1 VTRWTGAWSFAS
13 WIVSNKKEQRMK
25 LKPLALTAAM
35 MLGACTLPAQAQ
47 WDTSFYGVLDLS
59 YGRFEPSGAVPDNRL
74 NSNSLTATHV
84 GFNVKY
90 GLEGGWTPGLS
101 LETFYRFQD
110 LRTGRNNQDPWL
122 SRQAFASLNHQDYGF
137 VRLGRLQTYLFD
149 TTNRFNALGNSVGF
163 SPAIRHVFASG
174 NLESV
179 QGDFYWDEAL
189 SYTSPKLEGT
199 LWENTTI
206 NVMRGRGR
214 RDERGDYTAANVVW
228 SKGVVA
234 VALSVQDVRV
244 DDGINDATAETAW
257 QLGATYNLG
266 FMRVFGT
273 VTQARDR
280 GLGVRSN
287 LLSGGVS
294 VPLAAY
300 GTIIAQVGQATSS
313 GLAVERKHTSISAAY
328 VYGFNSVTDLYAIG
342 MDDRVRGQTRGVS
355 LAVGARYKF

>member
-1 VTRWTGAWSFAS
+1 
-13 WIVSNKKEQRMK
+13 MK
-25 LKPLALTAAM
+25 LKPLALASALITALTLG
-35 MLGACTLPAQAQ
+35 LGAAPASAQ
-47 WDTSFYGVLDLS
+47 WDPSFYGVLDLS

-90 GLEGGWTPGLS
+90 ALESRWTPGLT

-122 SRQAFASLNHQDYGF
+122 SRQAFASVNHPDYGF

-179 QGDFYWDEAL
+179 QGDFYWDEAV
-189 SYTSPKLEGT
+189 SYTSPKVEGT
-199 LWENTTI
+199 WLENTTV

-214 RDERGDYTAANVVW
+214 RDDRGDYTAANVVW
-228 SKGVVA
+228 SKGVLA
-234 VALSVQDVRV
+234 VAASVQDVRI
-244 DDGINDATAETAW
+244 DDGFNDPTAETTW

-273 VTQARDR
+273 LTQARDK

-294 VPLAAY
+294 VPLATY
-300 GTIIAQVGQATSS
+300 GTIIAQLGQATSA

-355 LAVGARYKF
+355 FAVGARYKF